1 MMHNVSLRHL
11 GIVVGVMVAAVL
23 TLTWL
28 GLPWATVLPLAV
40 VALCPLMMIVMMLAM
55 GHQDAGSH
63 THSSH
68 DEHLPTK
75 P

>member
-1 MMHNVSLRHL
+1 MTHFLSLRHL
-11 GIVVGVMVAAVL
+11 GIAFGVIGAAAL

-55 GHQDAGSH
+55 GHQNGASH
-63 THSSH
+63 THSNH
-68 DEHLPTK
+68 DDHLHTK
-75 P
+75 Q